1 MAGSAMVFTEVIHG
15 SVKKIKAAWTSD
27 SGTGGV
33 SGTTPKSY
41 NGKILGLATVP
52 GLSGAQPDDNYN
64 VTAIDSDSLDVLMG
78 GGLTRDE
85 TNTEYVLSTSLGA
98 VVESQLTVT
107 IDTAG
112 NSKTGVVY
120 IYIR

>member
-1 MAGSAMVFTEVIHG
+1 MWKPAESP
-15 SVKKIKAAWTSD
+15 
-27 SGTGGV
+27 
-33 SGTTPKSY
+33 TPFY
-41 NGKILGLATVP
+41 PLLLEINNLP
-52 GLSGAQPDDNYN
+52 GF
-64 VTAIDSDSLDVLMG
+64 TAIDGDSLDVLMS

>member
-1 MAGSAMVFTEVIHG
+1 MAGSEMVFTEVTHG
-15 SVKKIKAAWTSD
+15 SVRKIKAAWTSD
-27 SGTGGV
+27 DGTGGV
-33 SGTTPKSY
+33 SGETEKSY

-52 GLSGAQPDDNYN
+52 GTAGDQPDDNYN
-64 VTAIDSDSLDVLMG
+64 VTAIDGDDLDVLMS

-85 TNTEYVLSTSLGA
+85 TNKEYVLSTSLGA
-98 VVESQLTVT
+98 VVESKLTVT

-112 NSKTGVVY
+112 NSNKGVVY